1 MGNQE
6 HALQLFCRHLRL
18 FSSSALPALGIAGM
32 LEEAAGLQRHSDED
46 SCNLSSKDRYA
57 KLPAMP
63 TKRKKN
69 YKIFTIT

>member
-1 MGNQE
+1 
-6 HALQLFCRHLRL
+6 
-18 FSSSALPALGIAGM
+18 M

-63 TKRKKN
+63 TKRKK
-69 YKIFTIT
+69 ITKFSQSHKEINQIYQSIHNLMRQAHKEMK